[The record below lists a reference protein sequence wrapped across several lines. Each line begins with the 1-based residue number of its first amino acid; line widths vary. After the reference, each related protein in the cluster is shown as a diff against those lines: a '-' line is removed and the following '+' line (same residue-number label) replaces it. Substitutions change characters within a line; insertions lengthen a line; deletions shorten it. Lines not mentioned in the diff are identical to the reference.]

1 MATKVVMAQLSPTM
15 EEGKL
20 LEWKLQ
26 EGDAVEAG
34 DILAEIETDKANMDI
49 ESLGSGVLRKIVVQ
63 AGATVPVGVLI
74 GVVAEPD
81 EDISSILAAAE
92 TQAAPAPA
100 SEPTPEPAAQ
110 PASPEVVP
118 APVAPVAQVAA
129 PAAPLPES
137 APAGRVK
144 ASPLARRLA
153 EAAELRIE
161 DIAGSGPGGR
171 IVKRDVEAAAAA
183 PPVSA
188 QPPASAARFAPAGP
202 GRLVAETVEVSLMR
216 KAIARTLAASIGPV
230 PHFFLTTEI
239 DMEQALDLRARLNER
254 LSAGK
259 IGVNDLLIKTVA
271 EALARHPDINA
282 SWHGDTIVRH
292 GSADVGVAVALEG
305 GGLITP
311 IVRAA
316 DQKGLLQ
323 ISEEARELIGRARD
337 KRLLPEEY
345 QGATFSISNLGMF
358 EITEFT
364 AIINPPE
371 AGILAIG
378 KTEAK
383 PVVVD
388 GDIVVRR
395 RMQVTMSCDHRVIDG
410 AMGAA
415 FLGTFK
421 AMLENPLEMM
431 L

>member
-1 MATKVVMAQLSPTM
+1 
-15 EEGKL
+15 
-20 LEWKLQ
+20 
-26 EGDAVEAG
+26 
-34 DILAEIETDKANMDI
+34 
-49 ESLGSGVLRKIVVQ
+49 
-63 AGATVPVGVLI
+63 
-74 GVVAEPD
+74 
-81 EDISSILAAAE
+81 
-92 TQAAPAPA
+92 
-100 SEPTPEPAAQ
+100 
-110 PASPEVVP
+110 
-118 APVAPVAQVAA
+118 
-129 PAAPLPES
+129 
-137 APAGRVK
+137 
-144 ASPLARRLA
+144 
-153 EAAELRIE
+153 
-161 DIAGSGPGGR
+161 
-171 IVKRDVEAAAAA
+171 
-183 PPVSA
+183 
-188 QPPASAARFAPAGP
+188 
-202 GRLVAETVEVSLMR
+202 
-216 KAIARTLAASIGPV
+216 
-230 PHFFLTTEI
+230 
-239 DMEQALDLRARLNER
+239 LNAR

-259 IGVNDLLIKTVA
+259 IGVNDLLIKIVA

-311 IVRAA
+311 IIRSA
-316 DQKGLLQ
+316 DRKGLLQ

-371 AGILAIG
+371 AGILAFG

-388 GDIVVRR
+388 GEIVVRR
-395 RMQVTMSCDHRVIDG
+395 RMQVTMSCDHRVVDG

-421 AMLENPLEMM
+421 AMMENPLEMM

>member
-1 MATKVVMAQLSPTM
+1 M
-15 EEGKL
+15 
-20 LEWKLQ
+20 
-26 EGDAVEAG
+26 
-34 DILAEIETDKANMDI
+34 
-49 ESLGSGVLRKIVVQ
+49 
-63 AGATVPVGVLI
+63 
-74 GVVAEPD
+74 
-81 EDISSILAAAE
+81 
-92 TQAAPAPA
+92 
-100 SEPTPEPAAQ
+100 
-110 PASPEVVP
+110 
-118 APVAPVAQVAA
+118 
-129 PAAPLPES
+129 
-137 APAGRVK
+137 K

-153 EAAELRIE
+153 EAAGLRIE

-171 IVKRDVEAAAAA
+171 IVKRDVEAAGVSPSMLQASGSAA
-183 PPVSA
+183 PPV
-188 QPPASAARFAPAGP
+188 PVGPA
-202 GRLVAETVEVSLMR
+202 RLIAETVEVSQMR

-239 DMEQALDLRARLNER
+239 DMEHALDLRAQLNAR
-254 LSAGK
+254 LSTGK
-259 IGVNDLLIKTVA
+259 IGVNDLLIKIVA

-292 GSADVGVAVALEG
+292 GSADVGVAVALDG

-311 IVRAA
+311 IVRSA
-316 DQKGLLQ
+316 DRKGLLQ

-378 KTEAK
+378 RTQTK

-388 GDIVVRR
+388 GEIVVRR

-421 AMLENPLEMM
+421 AMMENPLEMI

>member
-1 MATKVVMAQLSPTM
+1 MATKIVMAQLSPTM

-34 DILAEIETDKANMDI
+34 DILAEIETDKANMDV
-49 ESLGSGVLRKIVVQ
+49 ESLGSGVLRKIIVQ
-63 AGATVPVGVLI
+63 AGATVPVGALI
-74 GVVAEPD
+74 GVVAEPE

-92 TQAAPAPA
+92 SPPA
-100 SEPTPEPAAQ
+100 TP
-110 PASPEVVP
+110 
-118 APVAPVAQVAA
+118 AA
-129 PAAPLPES
+129 PAAPAVPA
-137 APAGRVK
+137 APASPVPERVPVPAPPAPAAPAAMPAPPPLAGGRVK

-153 EAAELRIE
+153 EAAGLRIE

-171 IVKRDVEAAAAA
+171 IVKRDVEAAGVSPSMLQASGSAA
-183 PPVSA
+183 PPV
-188 QPPASAARFAPAGP
+188 PVGPA
-202 GRLVAETVEVSLMR
+202 RLIAETVEVSQMR

-239 DMEQALDLRARLNER
+239 DMEHALDLRAQLNAR
-254 LSAGK
+254 LSTGK
-259 IGVNDLLIKTVA
+259 IGVNDLLIKIVA

-292 GSADVGVAVALEG
+292 GSADVGVAVALDG

-311 IVRAA
+311 IVRSA
-316 DQKGLLQ
+316 DRKGLLQ

-378 KTEAK
+378 RTQTK

-388 GDIVVRR
+388 GEIVVRR

-421 AMLENPLEMM
+421 AMMENPLEMI